1 MTTTSISSRTR
12 TLDAT
17 AAARAAALTTALI
30 GLAMHAVAG
39 FAAMTFLSTAA
50 LVPLIAG
57 GVLAAGAHWLR
68 VRGRRGL
75 APSGGAERGDRLTS
89 AASAVGSPA
98 LTVALLGLSAHAV
111 AGFAGVTAVTVGA
124 LAPIIV
130 GGVVAAC
137 AYGLRFGVSRM
148 SRSRA

>member
-1 MTTTSISSRTR
+1 MTTTSISSQTR

-75 APSGGAERGDRLTS
+75 APSAAERGDRLTS

>member
-1 MTTTSISSRTR
+1 MTTMSISSRTR

-39 FAAMTFLSTAA
+39 FAAMTFLLTAA

-57 GVLAAGAHWLR
+57 GVLAAGAHWLH
-68 VRGRRGL
+68 VRGRRGS
-75 APSGGAERGDRLTS
+75 AAERGDRLTS

>member
-1 MTTTSISSRTR
+1 MTTMSMSSRTR
-12 TLDAT
+12 TLDAA

-57 GVLAAGAHWLR
+57 GVLAAGAHWLH
-68 VRGRRGL
+68 VRGRRGI
-75 APSGGAERGDRLTS
+75 APSAAERGDRLTS

-111 AGFAGVTAVTVGA
+111 AGFAGVTAITVGA

>member
-68 VRGRRGL
+68 VRGRRGV
-75 APSGGAERGDRLTS
+75 APSGAKRGDRLTS

>member
-1 MTTTSISSRTR
+1 MTTMSISSRTR

-57 GVLAAGAHWLR
+57 GVLAAGAHWLH
-68 VRGRRGL
+68 VRGRRGVAL
-75 APSGGAERGDRLTS
+75 SGAERGDRLTS

-98 LTVALLGLSAHAV
+98 LTVALLGLSAHAA
-111 AGFAGVTAVTVGA
+111 AGFAGVTAITVGA

>member
-1 MTTTSISSRTR
+1 MTTMSISSRTR

-50 LVPLIAG
+50 LVPLIVG
-57 GVLAAGAHWLR
+57 GVLAAGAHWLH
-68 VRGRRGL
+68 VRGHRGL
-75 APSGGAERGDRLTS
+75 APSGAERVDRLTS

-148 SRSRA
+148 NRSRA